1 MPVTIRNIE
10 IQTCSKAQLI
20 GKRYDGAPNW
30 GEWWANDWFAALEKQ
45 PRHPFNEDAFL
56 GAVRIIDGRPERWIG
71 MLFPPDAEA
80 PEGFEKTQIED
91 TVFAVV
97 YLCGKEG
104 SSDFYT
110 METHEM
116 CLGKLKEMNLIRK
129 ENDWCIERYQCP
141 RFTAPDEAGNVVL
154 DYAIAVQK

>member
-1 MPVTIRNIE
+1 M
-10 IQTCSKAQLI
+10 
-20 GKRYDGAPNW
+20 
-30 GEWWANDWFAALEKQ
+30 
-45 PRHPFNEDAFL
+45 
-56 GAVRIIDGRPERWIG
+56 RIIDGRPERWIG